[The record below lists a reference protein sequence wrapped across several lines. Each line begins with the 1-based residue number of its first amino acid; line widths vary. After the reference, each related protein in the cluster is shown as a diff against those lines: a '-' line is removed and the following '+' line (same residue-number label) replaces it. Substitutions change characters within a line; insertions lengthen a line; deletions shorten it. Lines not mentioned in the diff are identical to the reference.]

1 MAEPALYAVIL
12 AGGRGERFWPL
23 STRRHPKQFLT
34 IFGGRSLLAQ
44 SVDRLEGLIPPD
56 RVWVITSDDLVEAA
70 REAAPAVPPGQIIGE
85 PMGRDT
91 GPAVALAGAIIR
103 ARDPHAAFAI
113 LTADHVI
120 GDLDRFR
127 ATLHESARV
136 AAERHALVT
145 IGIAPR
151 GPSTGFG
158 YIEAGEKEA
167 TRECI
172 EFLHA
177 RRFVEKPDLPTARS
191 YVESGRY
198 FWNAGLFIWTV
209 STLHTQ
215 LHRHAPDLSAF
226 MDRLTPVALDPAR
239 RSAALAAEYP
249 ALRKIS
255 IDYALM
261 EKADRVLMAR
271 STFAWDDVGSWT
283 ALEDR
288 LPADASG
295 NVSTNELITCDA
307 YGNIVCSRK
316 PVALL
321 GVRDHIVVD
330 ADGVLMICPKNRA
343 AELKKLV
350 ESVRATGRHEDLL

>member
-1 MAEPALYAVIL
+1 MANSTLYAVIL

-23 STRRHPKQFLT
+23 STRRHPKQFLK

-44 SVDRLEGLIPPD
+44 SADRLAGLVPPD
-56 RVWVITSDDLVEAA
+56 RIYVITSDDLVDAA
-70 REAAPAVPPGQIIGE
+70 RAAAPALPPGQIIGE

-91 GPAVALAGAIIR
+91 GPAVALAGALVR
-103 ARDPHAAFAI
+103 ARDPHASFAI

-127 ATLHESARV
+127 ATLQEAAHV
-136 AAERHALVT
+136 AADRHALVT
-145 IGIAPR
+145 IGIPPR

-167 TRECI
+167 TRDGI
-172 EFLHA
+172 EFLQA
-177 RRFVEKPDLPTARS
+177 RRFVEKPDSATAHS

-198 FWNAGLFIWTV
+198 FWNAGMFIWTAA
-209 STLHTQ
+209 TLHAQ

-226 MDRLTPVALDPAR
+226 MDRITPVALDPSR
-239 RSAALAAEYP
+239 RAAALAAEYP
-249 ALRKIS
+249 ELRKIS

-271 STFAWDDVGSWT
+271 SPFAWDDVGSWT
-283 ALEDR
+283 ALESQ
-288 LPADASG
+288 LPADSSG
-295 NVSTNELITCDA
+295 NVSTHDLITCDA
-307 YGNIVCSRK
+307 FGNIVCSRK

-321 GVRDHIVVD
+321 GVRDHVVVE

-343 AELKKLV
+343 ADLRKLV
-350 ESVRATGRHEDLL
+350 EAVRATGRHEDLL